1 MPSIGEHCHKYG
13 KMMKCRIKNAQFNWT
28 NPFGKMSK
36 WHLEETQGMMRLIH
50 NMACVTMINHSSNLA
65 VTNGIYTCRCR
76 CRTVY
81 HIHEFICSIYYL
93 MIIKYQTR
101 RQNMQKW
108 SSTTPRGKF
117 QFSNKY
123 LEKVGLQLGRT
134 RLEIGIF
141 CQFTQA
147 ANQFVWVQNSAD
159 IFSLFEY
166 NISTLFVTYRH
177 FCTKFRNLFRVFP

>member
-1 MPSIGEHCHKYG
+1 
-13 KMMKCRIKNAQFNWT
+13 MKCRIKNAQFNWT

-36 WHLEETQGMMRLIH
+36 WHLEETHGMMRLIH

-65 VTNGIYTCRCR
+65 VTNSIYTCR

-108 SSTTPRGKF
+108 NSATPRGKF

-123 LEKVGLQLGRT
+123 LIYSHWKKLVYNLGELGWKLEFSVNSPKPQTNLCRCRT
-134 RLEIGIF
+134 LPIYSAYLTRIF
-141 CQFTQA
+141 A
-147 ANQFVWVQNSAD
+147 ISM
-159 IFSLFEY
+159 Y
-166 NISTLFVTYRH
+166 NISTLFVTYL
-177 FCTKFRNLFRVFP
+177 FANMFRVFP